1 MNKILLFLG
10 LSAVFI
16 AGIGSKKA
24 SSETNEDAL
33 LWKISGKGLEKPSYL
48 FGTFHIMCKEDII
61 LTSTLENAL
70 AGSDEVWMEVD
81 LTDTLKMMQ
90 SMGKMMMK
98 DGKKLSDF
106 LTNEEYKAVETK
118 LKEAGFGLASLERF
132 QPTLIA
138 AMLIPGWFDCKE
150 RSGVD
155 AEILALTK
163 KHKKKLNGFENFGQ
177 QLELFS
183 ALPYDKQARELYK
196 TVSDDGEK
204 AKMLKGYQD
213 YKNQKLSEVTKMI
226 SEDESAYS
234 NEFKEILLKNRN
246 HDWVNQLKTIL
257 PAKSVFIAV
266 GVGHL
271 LDDEGLIPL
280 LRKQGYTVTPVKQ

>member
-1 MNKILLFLG
+1 MNKTLILTAFA
-10 LSAVFI
+10 SFFI
-16 AGIGSKKA
+16 GCISLKKTQD
-24 SSETNEDAL
+24 TNDDAL

-61 LTSTLENAL
+61 LTPTLESVL

-138 AMLIPGWFDCKE
+138 AMLIPGWFDCTE

-155 AEILALTK
+155 TEVLALTK
-163 KHKKKLNGFENFGQ
+163 KHKKKLFGFETFGQ

-183 ALPYDKQARELYK
+183 ALPYDKQAKELYK
-196 TVSDDGEK
+196 TVSDEGEK
-204 AKMLKGYQD
+204 SKMLQSYQD
-213 YKNQKLSEVTKMI
+213 YKNQKLSAVTKMI
-226 SEDESAYS
+226 AEDESAYS

-246 HDWVNQLKTIL
+246 HDWINQLKTIL

-266 GVGHL
+266 GAGHL
-271 LDDEGLIPL
+271 LDDDGLIPL